1 MKIKNVNIFIG
12 MIRFG
17 ILYTN
22 KQLNNIVSVAN
33 LIDSEREKVD
43 YSMCKIENKK
53 SIFFK
58 GTFRLLSLYAQ
69 IIQSKKQFT

>member
-33 LIDSEREKVD
+33 LIDSEREKVE
-43 YSMCKIENKK
+43 YSMCKIDNRNVN
-53 SIFFK
+53 IF
-58 GTFRLLSLYAQ
+58 
-69 IIQSKKQFT
+69 